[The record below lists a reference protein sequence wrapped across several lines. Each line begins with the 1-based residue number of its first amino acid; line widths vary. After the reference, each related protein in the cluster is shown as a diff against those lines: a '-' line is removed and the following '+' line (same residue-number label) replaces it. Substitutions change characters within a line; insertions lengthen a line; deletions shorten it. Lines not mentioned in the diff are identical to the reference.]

1 MKFTVFASLLTA
13 ASALKAS
20 SSAGKS
26 LLSKSRALEDQNQDQ
41 EQDYSWIVNY
51 SLQFA
56 SCHTVEQYN
65 FSEEDNSNGQSTLV
79 KFKLCPS
86 DKCGY
91 GCKGAEYLAPM
102 ADFVNAY
109 TEWQMND
116 IEYKCEQIRENCVC
130 SDDGDDEACESSCYA
145 ANGMTDSCVEA
156 ENDGDYAFDLQEYLE
171 CTEIETG
178 DEYNQY
184 FVGPK
189 CSTNGERINLAV
201 FTDEYCTQEYDD
213 GIFAKTYGITLPY
226 SSSNIVAEN
235 CISCNSQNANNNGYY
250 EDVEIT
256 EICDEQYALS
266 AKCES
271 KLSSSI
277 SNPDTSA
284 CNYINKINLYEVGYN
299 PSRKS
304 AVGLAVFFGLATAG
318 MGAYA
323 AKLHFFNGGSRTINL
338 NEDSAVV

>member
-56 SCHTVEQYN
+56 SCHTVEQYS

-156 ENDGDYAFDLQEYLE
+156 ENDVSCITLLCFNFKGMKAVLA
-171 CTEIETG
+171 IIS
-178 DEYNQY
+178 
-184 FVGPK
+184 K
-189 CSTNGERINLAV
+189 CSCISFQHRVTMHSTFRNTLSVLRSRPEMSTTNTLSDQSAPLTGRESTLLSSLMNTVLRNTTTVSSPRLTESPSRILLQTLLQKIASPV
-201 FTDEYCTQEYDD
+201 IVRMQIITDTTKMLKSPKSVMSNTLCLQSASPNSVLPFRTL
-213 GIFAKTYGITLPY
+213 IPVHAITLTK
-226 SSSNIVAEN
+226 SICMKLDTILLEN
-235 CISCNSQNANNNGYY
+235 LLW
-250 EDVEIT
+250 D
-256 EICDEQYALS
+256 
-266 AKCES
+266 
-271 KLSSSI
+271 
-277 SNPDTSA
+277 
-284 CNYINKINLYEVGYN
+284 
-299 PSRKS
+299 
-304 AVGLAVFFGLATAG
+304 
-318 MGAYA
+318 
-323 AKLHFFNGGSRTINL
+323 
-338 NEDSAVV
+338 